1 MRSMAQATK
10 RVLVVEDNN
19 DCRELL
25 VLFIKRLGYEVFE
38 AGTGLH
44 AIDRATSIHP
54 DLILMDLF
62 LPEMN
67 GADAT
72 ACLKANPSTRG
83 IPVVINTAYMAND
96 ETKRALDAGAAEI
109 LHKPLDL
116 NGLPA
121 FLRKYL

>member
-1 MRSMAQATK
+1 MAQATK
-10 RVLVVEDNN
+10 KVLVVEDND

-25 VLFIKRLGYEVFE
+25 ALFIKRLGYEVFE

-54 DLILMDLF
+54 DLIMMDLF
-62 LPEMN
+62 LPGMN
-67 GADAT
+67 GDDAT
-72 ACLKANPSTRG
+72 ACLKASPSTRD
-83 IPVVINTAYMAND
+83 IPIVINTAYMANG

-116 NGLPA
+116 SSLPA
-121 FLRKYL
+121 VLKKYL